1 MRNSFFFVCLKTQ
14 FFKHFGAKIQ
24 IFIIFFFTYNGYF
37 SWNHISRIWN
47 IGTKNGTLPRCDNIV
62 QNTSCFFAPSVFVI
76 FANANYDAHTNLA
89 KKKVFQIEFF
99 AFLFLSYSKKND
111 CIFWSTTNEF
121 KNCWMG
127 RNLNWVA
134 IFR

>member
-24 IFIIFFFTYNGYF
+24 IFAIFFTYNGYF
-37 SWNHISRIWN
+37 SWNHTSRIWN

-62 QNTSCFFAPSVFVI
+62 QNSSCFFAPSVFVI

-89 KKKVFQIEFF
+89 KKKFSKLNFLPFF
-99 AFLFLSYSKKND
+99 FFLTRRKMIAFFGPPQMSLR
-111 CIFWSTTNEF
+111 IAE
-121 KNCWMG
+121 
-127 RNLNWVA
+127 WVE
-134 IFR
+134 I